1 MRKMNI
7 ENFNHLPLDEKTNY
21 LWDNGVCLSQ
31 RIVSE
36 GDIICIFHVDDFYV
50 EAIYSKNNNRVDSI
64 LPIINLKKWEMYVDT
79 FLMQLLYRS

>member
-1 MRKMNI
+1 MPKMNI
-7 ENFNHLPLDEKTNY
+7 KNFNHLPLDEKTNY

-31 RIVSE
+31 R
-36 GDIICIFHVDDFYV
+36 
-50 EAIYSKNNNRVDSI
+50 SI